1 MPVSILN
8 KPEALAQWYLRL
20 NGFFTIT
27 NFVVHPTRRGS
38 QLTDGDIVGVRF
50 PHRAEFPD
58 GPGADEEVFRRIDS
72 RPYFVLVEVKRGFC
86 HLNQSWQMPN
96 EPIVALLQDLGP
108 FAKCQV
114 QEVASKLIGN
124 GCYDAETLH
133 ASLLFIGSKF
143 DSALPTNAPKKS
155 WSELIRFI
163 FDRFSE
169 YHRVKAD
176 HEQWDNLGKELW
188 GHFEATHTSQ
198 AFAQAVMAACG
209 LKQTVAEPILEP

>member
-1 MPVSILN
+1 MPMCSLSGRTMPVSILN

-20 NGFFTIT
+20 NGFFTIS

-58 GPGADEEVFRRIDS
+58 GPGADEEVFRHIEN
-72 RPYFVLVEVKRGFC
+72 RPYFVLAEVKRGFC
-86 HLNQSWQMPN
+86 ELNQSWQKPGH

-114 QEVASKLIGN
+114 QEVASNLLTN
-124 GCYDAETLH
+124 GCYDTETLH
-133 ASLLFIGSKF
+133 ASLLFIGSTF
-143 DSALPTNAPKKS
+143 DSVLPTNAPKKS
-155 WSELIRFI
+155 WSELLRFI

-169 YHRVKAD
+169 YHRVKTD

-188 GHFEATHTSQ
+188 SHFQATYTSQ
-198 AFAQAVMAACG
+198 AFGQAVMAACG
-209 LKQTVAEPILEP
+209 L